1 VVGTFTNIEELVGA
15 GTKLKRVLG
24 ELGKTPY
31 EPFKKEQEDGAL
43 KTMMKKQIT
52 TLNNTLINF
61 FKGTV
66 HNLEASSSTV

>member
-1 VVGTFTNIEELVGA
+1 MVGTFAYIEKLMGA
-15 GTKLKRVLG
+15 GTKLERVLS

-31 EPFKKEQEDGAL
+31 EPFKKEQEDGVL
-43 KTMMKKQIT
+43 ETMMEKQVT
-52 TLNNTLINF
+52 TLNNTFINF